1 MPKPFWIIF
10 LFFLPFQ
17 MKGSGDYQF
26 PWINRST
33 EHGLVHPRVNSMI
46 MDSKGFLWI
55 GTYMGLSRF
64 DGQHF
69 RTFRHEPGN
78 QKSLSDDYIRSML
91 IDSRDRLWVG
101 TEDGFV
107 NLFHPEEVA
116 FTRFEI
122 PADIGTR
129 RIVKSIS
136 EDKSGNIWIACV
148 EGIVKL
154 NPETHEMATY
164 RNPEFPGT
172 TGSLEILY
180 TDRLGRFWAGY
191 WNGGLFLFDPSNGAY
206 TRFFND
212 PGSPELLRISPMAIR
227 EDSRNNLWI
236 GTYNLG
242 LLKISHPSQSISV
255 FSYKKDDRGSINS
268 NQIKSIEVVNDDQI
282 WIGTEEAGLDL
293 FEPSKNRFTHFFSSR
308 QTQRSVEGESIYAMV
323 KDAGDRLWLGSREN
337 GIYYLNIKQNPFIHI
352 REIQGTAQNESPIIT
367 ALCEDE
373 QQRVWAGIIG
383 DLALVDFENKQ
394 LIAQHLNLPEAPNV
408 AAGDHQGNIWIGG
421 LKGSIFCFNPS
432 TGSFK
437 KFIFPEIDGV
447 KIISFHFSGNQVFI
461 GMAGKYGVMDYSGN
475 RFRLINYPFSGG
487 LFHIIRE
494 DSVYYFFDRRSVY
507 VDKNELKEEPLFQP
521 IRTVEYDFP
530 NSKCATSS
538 DHFLYCGTDAGL
550 FSIDKENL
558 SVKFLEKLPG
568 PISYSVKTV
577 HAEKN
582 GTVWFATAGNIVRY
596 VPQTGYIRIYDQFD
610 GIPQIMF
617 RDATG
622 CMTRDNRIIMG
633 GENGLVS
640 FYPDQISQVKKTTG
654 IEISSVMIGR
664 YSHAENPIPALQ
676 FVKHQKLLRLRYNQN
691 SFTVSFTMP
700 EFMQPDKT
708 LFSWKL
714 EGFDKDWFSAYD
726 QRSVY
731 YMNLPSGEYS
741 FMLRGKDSENNWSEI
756 HTLKIRILPP
766 IWLTWY
772 AYLVYITLAIY
783 LLYTYRNF
791 NIKKERLKNELDLQ
805 RLKMENVQ
813 SLVTKENE
821 INESKFSF
829 FTNVSHE
836 FKTPL
841 TLIIS
846 PLEQY
851 FHSGQKLTDE
861 TIRQIFNN
869 AQRLYQ
875 LINQI
880 LDFRKMEAG
889 KLAMNYAYD
898 DLAGFTVNI
907 CNHFKQLAIRKNLAF
922 EIMVYDNPVFTRFDA
937 DKMAKIMYN
946 LLSNAVKFTSEG
958 KIMVE
963 IAMKTILIEGNQ
975 KNYLEIVVKDTGSG
989 ISPES
994 LPYIFDRFYQA
1005 KHNNERSQGTGIGL
1019 SLAYEFAKMHGG
1031 SIEVTSATGKGSA
1044 FTLQVPIEEG
1054 ARINQAIET
1063 QMADEPCNGY
1073 DESGPKYRYS
1083 VLIAEDNAEMRSYL
1097 SRELMPD
1104 YEIIEAENGAKA
1116 MEMCLK
1122 HNPDLI
1128 LSDILMPGTD
1138 GLEFCRQLKNDD
1150 RTSHIPLLMVTA
1162 LSAAEY
1168 QEQAYRLGADD
1179 YITKPFSISILKEKI
1194 HNFIASRDLLKRQF
1208 IQNAFSEPSI
1218 LKIASNDEKFLI
1230 RTHQVIEENLS
1241 DSDFDIDRFARE
1253 MATSRSQLYRKLKAL
1268 TGLSASE
1275 YMKITRL
1282 KIAARMISDKNF
1294 NISEAAYLVGFK
1306 DPKYFSKCFQKQ
1318 FGVIPSR
1325 YKSSNP
1331 AHQVES

>member
-1 MPKPFWIIF
+1 MPKPIWIILLF
-10 LFFLPFQ
+10 LLPVQF
-17 MKGSGDYQF
+17 KGSTNYQF

-33 EHGLVHPRVNSMI
+33 EHGLVHPRVNTMVI
-46 MDSKGFLWI
+46 DSKGFLWI

-69 RTFRHEPGN
+69 RTFRHDPN
-78 QKSLSDDYIRSML
+78 NIKSLSGDYIRSML
-91 IDSRDRLWVG
+91 IDSRDRLWIG
-101 TEDGFV
+101 TEDGV
-107 NLFHPEEVA
+107 INLFHPEDVA

-122 PADIGTR
+122 PMEIGTR

-136 EDKSGNIWIACV
+136 EDKNGNIWIACV
-148 EGIVKL
+148 EGIVRL
-154 NPETHEMATY
+154 NPETKEMTPY

-180 TDRLGRFWAGY
+180 IDRLGRFWAGY
-191 WNGGLFLFDPSNGAY
+191 WNGGLFLFDPANGSY

-212 PGSPELLRISPMAIR
+212 PDSPELLRISPMAIR
-227 EDSRNNLWI
+227 EDSKNNLWI
-236 GTYNLG
+236 GTYNIG
-242 LLKISHPSQSISV
+242 LLKISHPAQSVSV
-255 FSYKKDDRGSINS
+255 YSYDKDDNGSINS
-268 NQIKSIEVVNDDQI
+268 NQIKSIEIVDDDQI
-282 WIGTEEAGLDL
+282 WVGTEEAGLDL
-293 FEPSKNRFTHFFSSR
+293 FEPSKKSFTHFFSSR
-308 QTQRSVEGESIYAMV
+308 QTQQSVEGESIYTMV
-323 KDAGDRLWLGSREN
+323 KDAGNRLWLGSREN
-337 GIYYLNIKQNPFIHI
+337 GIYYMNIKKNPFTHIHRI
-352 REIQGTAQNESPIIT
+352 KGTIKDEPLIIT

-383 DLALVDFENKQ
+383 DLALVDFENK
-394 LIAQHLNLPEAPNV
+394 LLVAQNLNLPEAPNV
-408 AAGDHQGNIWIGG
+408 AAGDHKGNIWIGG
-421 LKGSIFCFNPS
+421 LKGSIFCFNTS
-432 TGSFK
+432 TGYLK
-437 KFIFPEIDGV
+437 KFNFPEIDGV

-461 GMAGKYGVMDYSGN
+461 GMAGKFGVMDSSGN

-494 DSVYYFFDRRSVY
+494 DSVYYFFDRRAVY
-507 VDKNELKEEPLFQP
+507 VYKNELKEELHFQH
-521 IRTVEYDFP
+521 IRKIEYDFP
-530 NSKCATSS
+530 NSKCASS
-538 DHFLYCGTDAGL
+538 TDQYLFCGSDAGL
-550 FSIDKENL
+550 FYIDKEDL
-558 SVKFLEKLPG
+558 SVRFLEKLPG

-577 HAEKN
+577 HAEEN
-582 GTVWFATAGNIVRY
+582 GTVWFATAGNVVRY
-596 VPQTGYIRIYDQFD
+596 VPHGGLIRIYDQFE
-610 GIPQIMF
+610 GIPQIMY

-622 CMTRDNRIIMG
+622 CTTSDGRIVMG

-640 FYPDQISQVKKTTG
+640 FYPDQLTQSEKTPG
-654 IEISSVMIGR
+654 IEISSLMIGR
-664 YSHAENPIPALQ
+664 YSHPGNPIPALQ
-676 FVKHQKLLRLRYNQN
+676 FTKHNKLLKLRYNQN
-691 SFTVSFTMP
+691 SFTVNFTMP
-700 EFMQPDKT
+700 EFMQPEKI

-714 EGFDKDWFSAYD
+714 DGYDRDWFYAYD
-726 QRSVY
+726 QRSAS
-731 YMNLPSGEYS
+731 YMNLPTGEYS
-741 FMLRGKDSENNWSEI
+741 FTLRGKDTESNWSET
-756 HTLKIRILPP
+756 HTLKIKILPP
-766 IWLTWY
+766 FWLTWY
-772 AYLVYITLAIY
+772 AYLAYISLAIY
-783 LLYTYRNF
+783 LLHTYRNF
-791 NIKKERLKNELDLQ
+791 NIKKERLKSELDLQ

-821 INESKFSF
+821 INEWKFSF

-851 FHSGQKLTDE
+851 LNSGKKLTDE

-889 KLAMNYAYD
+889 KLTMNYVYD
-898 DLAGFTVNI
+898 DIAGFTVNI
-907 CNHFKQLAIRKNLAF
+907 CNHFKQLALRKNLAF
-922 EIMVYDNPVFTRFDA
+922 EIMVYDTAFFTRFDA
-937 DKMAKIMYN
+937 DKMEKILYN
-946 LLSNAVKFTSEG
+946 LFSNAVKFTREG

-963 IAMKTILIEGNQ
+963 IARRNIMNEENQ
-975 KNYLEIVVKDTGSG
+975 QSFFEVVVKDTGSG
-989 ISPES
+989 IPPES

-1005 KHNNERSQGTGIGL
+1005 KHNNERSQGSGIGL

-1031 SIEVTSATGKGSA
+1031 SIEVISTVGKGSV
-1044 FTLQVPIEEG
+1044 FTLKIPAQEV
-1054 ARINQAIET
+1054 ET
-1063 QMADEPCNGY
+1063 MKLADDTGITDEPYIGY
-1073 DESGPKYRYS
+1073 EDFVPKNKYS

-1097 SRELMPD
+1097 SRELMPE

-1162 LSAAEY
+1162 LSSAEY
-1168 QEQAYRLGADD
+1168 QEQAYRMGADD

-1194 HNFIASRDLLKRQF
+1194 HNFIASRNLLKRQF

-1241 DSDFDIDRFARE
+1241 DSEFDIDRFARE